1 MSQVSQLS
9 RSRRPK
15 WHYLAVGVGLIVV
28 AISLT
33 VAWGILAAPEV
44 AGPRAVTPARVV
56 AYFFG
61 SVMFLL
67 LIAGLVLI
75 VLLLLREVRLN
86 ERQSNFVSAV
96 THELKTP
103 VASLKLYLE
112 TLEYRDVAPERR
124 SEFYRTMRQDIE
136 RLNTTINNV
145 LNAAMYTDRPVAEPR
160 PLDLARVARRAAE
173 LTLTRHQLAKDA
185 IRYGGPREPA
195 RGRATRKRSRPRS
208 LNLLDNAVKYSTEKV
223 EVELDVWGDA
233 DGQAHVR
240 VSDHGIGMSRTH
252 LPFIFTRFYRIGAEV
267 RRSRTGTGSGAVH
280 RPRRSSRATRAR
292 SRSTAPGPTAA
303 RASRSRC
310 RACSSRSPSRTASRR
325 RLVPRILLV
334 EDEEHLASGI
344 RFNLELDGYEV
355 ETIADGLRALE
366 RLVPPADGGPERATD
381 RPRACS
387 T

>member
-1 MSQVSQLS
+1 MSQAPQLS

-44 AGPRAVTPARVV
+44 AGTRAVAPARVV

-112 TLEYRDVAPERR
+112 TLEYREVPPERR

-173 LTLTRHQLAKDA
+173 LTLTRHQLASGA
-185 IRYGGPREPA
+185 IRYDGPDSLRVSGDAQALETA
-195 RGRATRKRSRPRS
+195 L
-208 LNLLDNAVKYSTEKV
+208 LNLLDNAVKYSKERIQV
-223 EVELDVWGDA
+223 EIEVWGDA

-240 VSDHGIGMSRTH
+240 VRDHGIGMSRTH

-267 RRSRTGTGSGAVH
+267 RRSRTGTGLGLFIV
-280 RPRRSSRATRAR
+280 RAIVKGHKGSITVD
-292 SRSTAPGPTAA
+292 SPGPERGSTFTITLPGLLEPEAESDGAPEAA
-303 RASRSRC
+303 RA
-310 RACSSRSPSRTASRR
+310 
-325 RLVPRILLV
+325 
-334 EDEEHLASGI
+334 
-344 RFNLELDGYEV
+344 
-355 ETIADGLRALE
+355 
-366 RLVPPADGGPERATD
+366 
-381 RPRACS
+381 
-387 T
+387 